1 MHLVKKY
8 AKTVLFPGMVCI
20 GILYFI
26 LQQNDSSGET
36 LEITTIPQEQIEQLN
51 SEVTK
56 EVEEPTN
63 SPVMVDVKGAV
74 HFPGVYELTTEDRVI
89 DAIQLAGGY
98 IEEADTKMIN
108 HAQKLVDEMV
118 LYIPKKGEDVETI
131 PNGQVAVATNNQHAT
146 SSLIDINSADESQ
159 LTTLPGI
166 GPSKAQAIIS
176 YREESGAFKSIEDL
190 KKVTGIGDKTFERL
204 REFIEAK

>member
-8 AKTVLFPGMVCI
+8 AKTVLFPGIVCI

-36 LEITTIPQEQIEQLN
+36 FEITTIPQEQIEQSN
-51 SEVTK
+51 TNEIA
-56 EVEEPTN
+56 EEPMVST
-63 SPVMVDVKGAV
+63 VMVDVKGAV
-74 HFPGVYELTTEDRVI
+74 HYPGVYELTAEERII

-98 IEEADTKMIN
+98 TEEANSNGIN
-108 HAQKLVDEMV
+108 HAQKLLDEMV
-118 LYIPKKGEDVETI
+118 IYIPKKGEDVETMTT
-131 PNGQVAVATNNQHAT
+131 GQVVQVATTSNTT
-146 SSLIDINSADESQ
+146 SSLINLNKADETQ

-176 YREESGAFKSIEDL
+176 YREEHGAFKSIEDL
-190 KKVTGIGDKTFERL
+190 KNVTGIGDKTFERL
-204 REFIEAK
+204 KEFIEVK